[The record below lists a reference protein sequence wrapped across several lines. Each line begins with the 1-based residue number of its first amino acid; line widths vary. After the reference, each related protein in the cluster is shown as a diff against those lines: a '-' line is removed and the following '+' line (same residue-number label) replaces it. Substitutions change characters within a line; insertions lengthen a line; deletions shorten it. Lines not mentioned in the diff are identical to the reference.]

1 MSKSS
6 EGKPY
11 RMVLIYKGTHI
22 VMVKVDD
29 NSYHA
34 QKTPTTPDKNKERQ
48 GHEIGI
54 VQNGRVN
61 VQNGDTQES
70 GHK

>member
-1 MSKSS
+1 M
-6 EGKPY
+6 
-11 RMVLIYKGTHI
+11 IIHITHRKHQQHQI
-22 VMVKVDD
+22 
-29 NSYHA
+29 
-34 QKTPTTPDKNKERQ
+34 KNKERQ